1 MRVSFKSTDDI
12 SKYREAKLKQ
22 TGGKALPPA
31 IKAGSPARDIIDIKS
46 AKPYMPDL
54 ENYKILDDYTGWV
67 NIAEKH
73 VNGNSKTVAEIT
85 SLFGDLIVSENAIIA
100 IIEAKKQGNTDSIDK
115 YFDAL
120 YGLLKKLRYAS
131 QDTDKVE
138 EYSDTLDGLYESYQ
152 EDNLDVLVG
161 KEDSESYSTIFDKSV
176 QALTEAYKNG
186 NIKVVDFFVS
196 NLNNT
201 LAQLGY
207 TVPEY
212 ASEEYD
218 AEPDTLYL
226 GNIGDNSNEDRKG
239 LSKYIKGSIE
249 PEENNVSINFDLA
262 KGFDRQKAMN
272 LLAYVLAR
280 VEQSFTK
287 NQNNNQNQQN

>member
-12 SKYREAKLKQ
+12 SKYREAKLKK
-22 TGGKALPPA
+22 TGGITPFPA
-31 IKAGSPARDIIDIKS
+31 IKTGSPSRDIIDIKS
-46 AKPYMPDL
+46 AKPYMPDMKD
-54 ENYKILDDYTGWV
+54 YKTLDDYTGWV

-85 SLFGDLIVSENAIIA
+85 SLFGDLIVSENAINA
-100 IIEAKKQGNTDSIDK
+100 IIESKKQGNTDSIDK
-115 YFDAL
+115 YFDAM
-120 YGLLKKLRYAS
+120 YGLLKKLSYAN
-131 QDTDKVE
+131 QDNDKVE

-161 KEDSESYSTIFDKSV
+161 KAYSESYSAIFDKSI

-186 NIKVVDFFVS
+186 NTEVVNFFVS

-207 TVPEY
+207 TEPEY

-226 GNIGDNSNEDRKG
+226 GNIGDSSNEDRLE

-249 PEENNVSINFDLA
+249 PGENNVSINFDLA
-262 KGFDRQKAMN
+262 KGFNGKKAMN
-272 LLAYVLAR
+272 LLAYVLSK

-287 NQNNNQNQQN
+287 NQNNNQNK